1 MPHDN
6 DLLLGEIKGKM
17 DLMLAKQDGFDDKL
31 DAHNTRL
38 NKVETKSTISAVT
51 ISTIVMVGIELAKS
65 KLGF

>member
-1 MPHDN
+1 MSNDN
-6 DLLLGEIKGKM
+6 DLLLGEIKGKI
-17 DLMLAKQDGFDDKL
+17 DLMLSKQDTFDNKL

-38 NKVETKSTISAVT
+38 NKVETKSTMSAVT